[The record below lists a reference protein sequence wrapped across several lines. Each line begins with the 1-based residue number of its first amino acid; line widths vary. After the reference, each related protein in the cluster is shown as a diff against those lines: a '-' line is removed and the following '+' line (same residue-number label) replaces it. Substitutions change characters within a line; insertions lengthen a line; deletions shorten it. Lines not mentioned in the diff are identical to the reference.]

1 MRRRISPARLSN
13 NDGVDNLLIRP
24 AEESDFAAI
33 VRIQQHCPET
43 AQWPLGDYS
52 GFPVLVA
59 LIGSSHVGFC
69 SWRQSAPDE
78 AEVLNLAVDP
88 AWRRRGVGSALLAA
102 VLERA
107 RGTIFL
113 EVAEPNSPAIALYR
127 KQGWVDV
134 GRRAGYY
141 NHGTVNAV
149 VMKKSS
155 W

>member
-1 MRRRISPARLSN
+1 MES
-13 NDGVDNLLIRP
+13 LLIRP
-24 AEESDFAAI
+24 ATERDFAAI
-33 VRIQQHCPET
+33 VRIQQHSPET

-59 LIGSSHVGFC
+59 LVGSIHVGFC

-88 AWRRRGVGSALLAA
+88 PWRRRGVGSALLAG

-107 RGTIFL
+107 RGAIFL

-134 GRRAGYY
+134 GVRYGYY
-141 NHGTVNAV
+141 NQGTVKAV

>member
-1 MRRRISPARLSN
+1 MEIAQ
-13 NDGVDNLLIRP
+13 DKLLIRP
-24 AEESDFAAI
+24 ATERDYPAI

-59 LIGSSHVGFC
+59 LIGSVHAGFC

-88 AWRRRGVGSALLAA
+88 PWRRRGVGSALLGA
-102 VLERA
+102 VIERA
-107 RGTIFL
+107 QGTIFL

-134 GRRAGYY
+134 GLRSGYY

-149 VMKKSS
+149 VMKKAS